1 MLLQV
6 SDYNPAFALQRG
18 TEDLSESQ
26 LQEYDYGDE
35 NGNYIENP
43 VSDFANTAEEYP
55 AINDYENAGEEGD
68 TAEWVQAYDDD
79 NVVYWY
85 NNYTG
90 VSQYEDP
97 GYGY

>member
-35 NGNYIENP
+35 NG